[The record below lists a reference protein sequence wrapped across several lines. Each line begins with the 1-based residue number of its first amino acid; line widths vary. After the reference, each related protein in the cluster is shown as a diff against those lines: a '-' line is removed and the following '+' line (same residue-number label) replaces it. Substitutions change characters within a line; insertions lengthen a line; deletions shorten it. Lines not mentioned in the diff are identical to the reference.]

1 MPIILLPM
9 TFAFKVLF
17 SFRLFQ
23 LVSNSLIDLKS
34 PDISLSVIINLFI
47 HCIKVSFADNFCYYY
62 FFYYYYYYFMLMI
75 CMTLIP
81 FSLSR
86 LQILLLNCDYD
97 LSC

>member
-1 MPIILLPM
+1 MPIILLPI

-17 SFRLFQ
+17 SFPLFQ

-34 PDISLSVIINLFI
+34 PDILLSVIINLFI
-47 HCIKVSFADNFCYYY
+47 HFIKVSFADNFWY
-62 FFYYYYYYFMLMI
+62 YYYYYYFMLMI